1 MRSSMEEIDGGDIK
15 EIKNISGRRSI
26 RDNYNYEEIS
36 SRKKVNNNED
46 RSISEP
52 PQSRYSSTYIN
63 NHNTGSGRLK
73 TIREK
78 QVVDDEGG
86 SSEDEE
92 DFSKSNSQL
101 NESDLDLEIPESA
114 SHTPTPTLLTSKS
127 RRINSE
133 TNLNDSKRRLTGF
146 MGNRSKRF
154 CASTSELNFAS
165 HLDTH
170 KSLFSPKNNQNS
182 RSGSLFG
189 SNMSLNSSNSR
200 LFVANSPFYN
210 GKTTFGGASAYPRR
224 DINQHKV
231 LRTPIQMRPSSSL
244 SNSSNTST
252 KSEGALGPESNAAK
266 RILEIMT
273 QFSGP
278 LKETRNMGNNINSMI
293 KIPGLV
299 QTRKRFGDEDLQLDR
314 SISLTRPTAPYSR
327 PLVTSK
333 NQQQPESPSIL
344 LNSQANSKTPQ
355 IPTMSQLLKMKRL
368 QNSTERVRE
377 IANRS
382 ESFLNQTHEYKL
394 PSQNDDLQ
402 SNNTVNANSSSSSSS
417 FKMKSNITKNL
428 LRNDKGIDELPPAP
442 LNLPNIQL
450 PELKSIPK
458 FDIKL
463 PNSNPISSVT
473 GKTVTSNNIIAP
485 KSINIDK
492 TSSIFS
498 SNTSLS
504 STMFKT
510 ATEMTTINQST
521 EMIQEKT
528 ASKINSSNFIF
539 SKPIRLS
546 VSDADTLNLKVMTDS
561 FKFSKPI
568 LIDNE
573 MESSEKVL
581 EIQPTKPVTDNLF
594 KNLVAQQK
602 SQSWE
607 CDSCMTR
614 NDSDKTKCLCC
625 DTARRDSGISSKSNT
640 STIKEPSKA
649 PPTDDL
655 FKTLAAQQKKSQWD
669 CTECFSKND
678 LDKEKCLCCETPK
691 PGSKPITTTTKKS
704 SSSEFKFGMPAVA
717 SNNDDLFKNL
727 AAQQKKA
734 NWECS
739 DCMTSNDVNKEKCAC
754 CEAPKPGSKKAPS
767 QTSNFSFG
775 VKPSTSDSSSKPQF
789 SFGMPA
795 STPVSSSIPTISK
808 SVDPDFKKLVEKQS
822 ANWECSACMTRND
835 QSKSKC
841 ICCEQAKPGSS
852 ENKSQFS
859 FGSKVTSSISLPAP
873 SEVKFSFGV
882 QPVKSDTALIKDD
895 SSKKDEKVDEVDKPK
910 PTFSFGAVS
919 NASSTE
925 SAFSAPT
932 FTFKSP
938 QTSTVNA
945 SFTMK
950 SPNNVE
956 ENKKVEEVKENS
968 KTTEKGTEKTSIFSF
983 GSKPETVPEKKV
995 AFDIQPKAAEEKP
1008 EKTEEKKAAGGFSFP
1023 ISSTPIENANSAP
1036 KTNGGFS
1043 FGGFSKPEAKE
1054 ETKPASGGF
1063 QFGAASTSSPFSST
1077 APKATDAAQPTSTFA
1092 FESPKTQTTETSEPQ
1107 KPAIFGSFGNTTQT
1121 ASPFSSTSTNPV
1133 ASSSTPV
1140 FGQNATSSFSFG
1152 GAAAAKKD
1160 ENTPVF
1166 AFGNAKP
1173 AANSNMVFGSSTFAS
1188 SASTPSVTPMFGAN
1202 PTPTFGSNLSTN
1214 NNNESGFGSKMVG
1227 FGGIQST
1234 PNQPQKRAF
1243 DFGSSDVPQ
1252 KKFDFGQQQPQLQQS
1267 SSAPFQFNAQGS
1279 AEPVKPAFSFSATPA
1294 PQSFNFT
1301 GVNSNANNNVGNN
1314 NAQTQPP
1321 QPAAANIMQF
1331 GATSAPTVAIPGIN
1345 AFGAAQSAATTPQRK
1360 ILRASR
1366 RATRR

>member
-1 MRSSMEEIDGGDIK
+1 MDEIVDGDIK
-15 EIKNISGRRSI
+15 EINKNISGRRSI

-52 PQSRYSSTYIN
+52 PQSRYSSTYTN

-78 QVVDDEGG
+78 QIVEDIG

-189 SNMSLNSSNSR
+189 SNMSLNSTNSR

-327 PLVTSK
+327 PLVSSR

-344 LNSQANSKTPQ
+344 LNSQANAKTPQ

-428 LRNDKGIDELPPAP
+428 LRNDKGIDELPATP

-463 PNSNPISSVT
+463 PNSNTSSFVAT
-473 GKTVTSNNIIAP
+473 TVTSNNIIAP
-485 KSINIDK
+485 KSINLDK
-492 TSSIFS
+492 TPSIFS
-498 SNTSLS
+498 TTTSLSS

-521 EMIQEKT
+521 EMIKEKIV
-528 ASKINSSNFIF
+528 SKVNNSSFIF

-546 VSDADTLNLKVMTDS
+546 VSDADYLNLKVTTDS
-561 FKFSKPI
+561 FKFSQPI
-568 LIDNE
+568 LIDDE
-573 MESSEKVL
+573 MDSSENVL

-614 NDSDKTKCLCC
+614 NDFDKTKCLCC
-625 DTARRDSGISSKSNT
+625 DSVRRDSGISSKLSST
-640 STIKEPSKA
+640 SSIKEPSSA

-691 PGSKPITTTTKKS
+691 PGSKPLTTTTS
-704 SSSEFKFGMPAVA
+704 SSSGFKFGMPAVTPA
-717 SNNDDLFKNL
+717 KDDLFKNL

-739 DCMTSNDVNKEKCAC
+739 ECMTSNDVNKEKCAC
-754 CEAPKPGSKKAPS
+754 CEAPKPGSQKAPS
-767 QTSNFSFG
+767 QTSSFAFG
-775 VKPSTSDSSSKPQF
+775 VKSTTSDSPLKPQF

-795 STPVSSSIPTISK
+795 STPVLSLSK
-808 SVDPDFKKLVEKQS
+808 TVDADFKKIVEKQS

-859 FGSKVTSSISLPAP
+859 FGSKVSSSISLPAP
-873 SEVKFSFGV
+873 SEVKFSFGA
-882 QPVKSDTALIKDD
+882 QPVKSDTALTKDENN
-895 SSKKDEKVDEVDKPK
+895 KKNDEKVDEVDKPK
-910 PTFSFGAVS
+910 QPFSFGAA
-919 NASSTE
+919 NNTSSTE
-925 SAFSAPT
+925 SSAFSAPS

-938 QTSTVNA
+938 QASTVNA
-945 SFTMK
+945 SFIMK
-950 SPNNVE
+950 SPNTVGEKKKE
-956 ENKKVEEVKENS
+956 EEIKEKS
-968 KTTEKGTEKTSIFSF
+968 DTTDKGTEKTSMFSF
-983 GSKPETVPEKKV
+983 GSKTDNVPEKKV
-995 AFDIQPKAAEEKP
+995 AFDIQPKVVEEKLP
-1008 EKTEEKKAAGGFSFP
+1008 EKVTEEKKAAGGFSFP
-1023 ISSTPIENANSAP
+1023 ITSTNTLENANSAS

-1043 FGGFSKPEAKE
+1043 FGGFAKPETKE
-1054 ETKPASGGF
+1054 DNKPASSGGF

-1077 APKATDAAQPTSTFA
+1077 SSTASVQPTSTFA
-1092 FESPKTQTTETSEPQ
+1092 FGSPKIQTTETSEPQ
-1107 KPAIFGSFGNTTQT
+1107 KPAIFGSFGNTAQQT
-1121 ASPFSSTSTNPV
+1121 NASPFSSTSTNPITT
-1133 ASSSTPV
+1133 SSTPV
-1140 FGQNATSSFSFG
+1140 FGQNAASTFSFG
-1152 GAAAAKKD
+1152 GTAAKKD
-1160 ENTPVF
+1160 ENTPIF

-1202 PTPTFGSNLSTN
+1202 PTPTFGSNLSSNN
-1214 NNNESGFGSKMVG
+1214 NNNEGFGSKMVG

-1234 PNQPQKRAF
+1234 TSNQSQKRAF

-1252 KKFDFGQQQPQLQQS
+1252 KKFDFGQQQPQVVQQS
-1267 SSAPFQFNAQGS
+1267 SSAPFQFNAQGN
-1279 AEPVKPAFSFSATPA
+1279 AEAVKPAFSFSATPA

-1314 NAQTQPP
+1314 IAQTQSP
-1321 QPAAANIMQF
+1321 QPAATNIMQF
-1331 GATSAPTVAIPGIN
+1331 GATSAPTVAIQGIN
-1345 AFGAAQSAATTPQRK
+1345 AFGAQSAANTPQRK
-1360 ILRASR
+1360 ILRAAR